1 MTLGQAAKFLGVAQS
16 TIRKWSDQGRVP
28 AFYTPGGHRRYKR
41 GDLDSFLDRSGPG
54 GGEAQGPL
62 VLIVDDDERVREY
75 VRVNLEMEGYAVR
88 EASNAKEGLAAL
100 EEVSPD
106 LVLLDVMMPE
116 MDGWEAC
123 RKLREFSQ
131 VPVLMLTA
139 KVQSQDIVTG
149 LDSGADDYLLKP
161 FNMDEL
167 MARVRALLRRV
178 PSPNRPVLAGNGEIA
193 IDKQKREVLVRGE
206 PVDLTPTEYD
216 LLLMLAEN
224 AGTVLEHETLLRSV
238 WGQEYTK
245 DNDYLK
251 VYIWH
256 LRRKLEQDPR
266 APKLLLT
273 EWGVGYRLVP

>member
-1 MTLGQAAKFLGVAQS
+1 MQQ
-16 TIRKWSDQGRVP
+16 RKI
-28 AFYTPGGHRRYKR
+28 
-41 GDLDSFLDRSGPG
+41 
-54 GGEAQGPL
+54 
-62 VLIVDDDERVREY
+62 LIVDDESGLRELVRI
-75 VRVNLEMEGYAVR
+75 NLEHEGFGVIQAENGVQGLDAVR
-88 EASNAKEGLAAL
+88 EEQ
-100 EEVSPD
+100 PD
-106 LVLLDVMMPE
+106 LVIMDVMMPE

-123 RKLREFSQ
+123 KKLREFSS

-139 KVQSQDIVTG
+139 RVQSQDIVTG

-178 PSPNRPVLAGNGEIA
+178 PSPNRPVNAGGGEIS
-193 IDKQKREVLVRGE
+193 IDKQKREVLVRAE

-216 LLLMLAEN
+216 LLLLLAEN
-224 AGTVLEHETLLRSV
+224 AGTVLEHEILLRGV

-256 LRRKLEQDPR
+256 LRRKIEIDPR
-266 APKLLLT
+266 DPKLLLT
-273 EWGVGYRLVP
+273 EWGVGYRLVL

>member
-1 MTLGQAAKFLGVAQS
+1 MDQ
-16 TIRKWSDQGRVP
+16 RKI
-28 AFYTPGGHRRYKR
+28 
-41 GDLDSFLDRSGPG
+41 
-54 GGEAQGPL
+54 
-62 VLIVDDDERVREY
+62 LIVDDEPGLRDLVRI
-75 VRVNLEMEGYAVR
+75 NLEHEGFAVVQAENGSQGLEAVR
-88 EASNAKEGLAAL
+88 SEH
-100 EEVSPD
+100 PD
-106 LVLLDVMMPE
+106 LVILDVMMPE

-123 RKLREFSQ
+123 QKLREFSQ

-139 KVQSQDIVTG
+139 RVQSQDIVTG
-149 LDSGADDYLLKP
+149 LNSGADDYLLKP

-178 PSPNRPVLAGNGEIA
+178 PSPNRPVAAGKGEIG
-193 IDKQKREVLVRGE
+193 IDKQKREVLVRGD

-224 AGTVLEHETLLRSV
+224 AGKVLEHEVLLRGV

-266 APKLLLT
+266 DPKLLLT
-273 EWGVGYRLVP
+273 EWGIGYRMVP

>member
-1 MTLGQAAKFLGVAQS
+1 MQQ
-16 TIRKWSDQGRVP
+16 RKI
-28 AFYTPGGHRRYKR
+28 
-41 GDLDSFLDRSGPG
+41 
-54 GGEAQGPL
+54 
-62 VLIVDDDERVREY
+62 LIVDDEAGLRELVRI
-75 VRVNLEMEGYAVR
+75 NLEHEGFGVVQAENGVQGLEAVR
-88 EASNAKEGLAAL
+88 ESQ
-100 EEVSPD
+100 PD
-106 LVLLDVMMPE
+106 MVIMDVMMPE

-123 RKLREFSQ
+123 KKLREFSQ

-139 KVQSQDIVTG
+139 RVQSQDIVTG

-178 PSPNRPVLAGNGEIA
+178 PSPNRPVAAGGGEIS
-193 IDKQKREVLVRGE
+193 IDKQKREVLVRRE

-216 LLLMLAEN
+216 LLLLLAEN
-224 AGTVLEHETLLRSV
+224 AGVVLEHEALLRGV

-256 LRRKLEQDPR
+256 LRRKIEIDPR
-266 APKLLLT
+266 DPKLLLT

>member
-1 MTLGQAAKFLGVAQS
+1 MEQ
-16 TIRKWSDQGRVP
+16 
-28 AFYTPGGHRRYKR
+28 RRI
-41 GDLDSFLDRSGPG
+41 
-54 GGEAQGPL
+54 L
-62 VLIVDDDERVREY
+62 VVDDEAGLRELVRI
-75 VRVNLEMEGYAVR
+75 NLEHEGFAVFQA
-88 EASNAKEGLAAL
+88 ENGAQCL
-100 EEVSPD
+100 EMVHESRPD
-106 LVLLDVMMPE
+106 LVIMDVMMPE

-123 RKLREFSQ
+123 KKIREFST

-139 KVQSQDIVTG
+139 RVQSQDIVAG

-178 PSPNRPVLAGNGEIA
+178 PSPNRPVAAGNGEIV
-193 IDKQKREVLVRGE
+193 IDKQKREVRVRNE
-206 PVDLTPTEYD
+206 VVDLTPTEYD
-216 LLLMLAEN
+216 LLLLLAEN
-224 AGTVLEHETLLRSV
+224 AGTVMEHETLLRGV

-256 LRRKLEQDPR
+256 LRRKIELDPR
-266 APKLLLT
+266 DPKVLLT

>member
-1 MTLGQAAKFLGVAQS
+1 MQ
-16 TIRKWSDQGRVP
+16 RKDQ
-28 AFYTPGGHRRYKR
+28 RRI
-41 GDLDSFLDRSGPG
+41 
-54 GGEAQGPL
+54 
-62 VLIVDDDERVREY
+62 LIVDDEPGLRELVRI
-75 VRVNLEMEGYAVR
+75 NLEHEGFAVLQA
-88 EASNAKEGLAAL
+88 ENGVVGLQMIQ
-100 EEVSPD
+100 EEHPD
-106 LVLLDVMMPE
+106 LVILDVMMPE
-116 MDGWEAC
+116 MDGWEVC

-131 VPVLMLTA
+131 LPVLMLTA
-139 KVQSQDIVTG
+139 RVQSQDIVTG
-149 LDSGADDYLLKP
+149 LESGADDYLLKP

-178 PSPNRPVLAGNGEIA
+178 PSPNRPVVAAGGEIS

-216 LLLMLAEN
+216 LLLMLAEH
-224 AGTVLEHETLLRSV
+224 AGAVMDHEVLLRGV

-266 APKLLLT
+266 DPKLLLT
-273 EWGVGYRLVP
+273 EWGIGYRLVP

>member
-1 MTLGQAAKFLGVAQS
+1 MQQ
-16 TIRKWSDQGRVP
+16 
-28 AFYTPGGHRRYKR
+28 RRI
-41 GDLDSFLDRSGPG
+41 
-54 GGEAQGPL
+54 
-62 VLIVDDDERVREY
+62 LIVDDEPGLRELVRINLEHEGFGVLQAENGAESLTMVRE
-75 VRVNLEMEGYAVR
+75 EQ
-88 EASNAKEGLAAL
+88 
-100 EEVSPD
+100 PD
-106 LVLLDVMMPE
+106 LVIMDVMMPE

-123 RKLREFSQ
+123 KKLREFSQ

-139 KVQSQDIVTG
+139 RVQSQDIVTG

-178 PSPNRPVLAGNGEIA
+178 PSPNRPVAAGNGEIT

-216 LLLMLAEN
+216 LLLILAEH
-224 AGTVLEHETLLRSV
+224 AGTVLEHETLLRGV

-256 LRRKLEQDPR
+256 LRRKLELDPR
-266 APKLLLT
+266 DPKLLLT

>member
-1 MTLGQAAKFLGVAQS
+1 MQQ
-16 TIRKWSDQGRVP
+16 RKI
-28 AFYTPGGHRRYKR
+28 
-41 GDLDSFLDRSGPG
+41 
-54 GGEAQGPL
+54 
-62 VLIVDDDERVREY
+62 LIVDDESGLRELVRI
-75 VRVNLEMEGYAVR
+75 NLEHEGFGVLQAENGVQGLDAVR
-88 EASNAKEGLAAL
+88 EGQ
-100 EEVSPD
+100 PD
-106 LVLLDVMMPE
+106 LVIMDVMMPE

-123 RKLREFSQ
+123 KKLREFST

-139 KVQSQDIVTG
+139 RVQSQDIVTG

-178 PSPNRPVLAGNGEIA
+178 PSPNRPVAAGGGEIS

-216 LLLMLAEN
+216 LLLLLAEN
-224 AGTVLEHETLLRSV
+224 AGTVLEHETLLRGV

-256 LRRKLEQDPR
+256 LRRKIEIDPR
-266 APKLLLT
+266 DPKLLLT

>member
-1 MTLGQAAKFLGVAQS
+1 MDQ
-16 TIRKWSDQGRVP
+16 RKI
-28 AFYTPGGHRRYKR
+28 
-41 GDLDSFLDRSGPG
+41 
-54 GGEAQGPL
+54 
-62 VLIVDDDERVREY
+62 LIVDDEPGLRELVRI
-75 VRVNLEMEGYAVR
+75 NLEHEGFGVIQAENGVEGLNMVR
-88 EASNAKEGLAAL
+88 EAH
-100 EEVSPD
+100 PD
-106 LVLLDVMMPE
+106 LVILDVMMPE

-123 RKLREFSQ
+123 QKLREFSQ

-139 KVQSQDIVTG
+139 RVQSQDIVAG
-149 LDSGADDYLLKP
+149 LNSGADDYLLKP

-178 PSPNRPVLAGNGEIA
+178 PSPNRPVAAGNGEIT

-224 AGTVLEHETLLRSV
+224 AGKVLEHETLLRGV

-256 LRRKLEQDPR
+256 LRRKIEIDPR
-266 APKLLLT
+266 DPKLLLT

>member
-1 MTLGQAAKFLGVAQS
+1 MQQ
-16 TIRKWSDQGRVP
+16 
-28 AFYTPGGHRRYKR
+28 RR
-41 GDLDSFLDRSGPG
+41 
-54 GGEAQGPL
+54 
-62 VLIVDDDERVREY
+62 VLIVDDESGLRELVRINLEHEGFAVFQAESGTQSLTMVRE
-75 VRVNLEMEGYAVR
+75 EQ
-88 EASNAKEGLAAL
+88 
-100 EEVSPD
+100 PD
-106 LVLLDVMMPE
+106 LVIMDVMMPE

-123 RKLREFSQ
+123 KKLREFSQ

-139 KVQSQDIVTG
+139 RVQSQDIVTG
-149 LDSGADDYLLKP
+149 LDSGADDYLGKP

-178 PSPNRPVLAGNGEIA
+178 PSPNRPIVAGSDEIQ
-193 IDKQKREVLVRGE
+193 INKQKREVRVRNE

-216 LLLMLAEN
+216 LLVLLAEN
-224 AGTVLEHETLLRSV
+224 AGTVMEHEVLLRGV

-256 LRRKLEQDPR
+256 LRRKIELDPR
-266 APKLLLT
+266 DPKLLLT

>member
-1 MTLGQAAKFLGVAQS
+1 MEQ
-16 TIRKWSDQGRVP
+16 RKI
-28 AFYTPGGHRRYKR
+28 
-41 GDLDSFLDRSGPG
+41 
-54 GGEAQGPL
+54 
-62 VLIVDDDERVREY
+62 LIVDDEAGLRELVRINLEHEGYGVVQAENGLHGLETVRE
-75 VRVNLEMEGYAVR
+75 EH
-88 EASNAKEGLAAL
+88 
-100 EEVSPD
+100 PD
-106 LVLLDVMMPE
+106 LVIMDVMMPE

-123 RKLREFSQ
+123 RKLREFST

-139 KVQSQDIVTG
+139 RVQSQDIVTG

-178 PSPNRPVLAGNGEIA
+178 PSPNRPVSAGGGEIS
-193 IDKQKREVLVRGE
+193 IDKQKREVLIRGE
-206 PVDLTPTEYD
+206 QVDLTPTEYD
-216 LLLMLAEN
+216 LLLLLAEN
-224 AGTVLEHETLLRSV
+224 TGTVLEHEVLLRGV

-256 LRRKLEQDPR
+256 LRRKIEIDPR
-266 APKLLLT
+266 DPKLLLT

>member
-1 MTLGQAAKFLGVAQS
+1 M
-16 TIRKWSDQGRVP
+16 
-28 AFYTPGGHRRYKR
+28 
-41 GDLDSFLDRSGPG
+41 
-54 GGEAQGPL
+54 
-62 VLIVDDDERVREY
+62 VRE
-75 VRVNLEMEGYAVR
+75 
-88 EASNAKEGLAAL
+88 SP
-100 EEVSPD
+100 PD
-106 LVLLDVMMPE
+106 LVIMDVMMPE

-123 RKLREFSQ
+123 KKLREFSQ

-139 KVQSQDIVTG
+139 RVQSHDIVTG

-178 PSPNRPVLAGNGEIA
+178 PSPNRPITAGNGEIV
-193 IDKQKREVLVRGE
+193 IDKQKREVRVRNE
-206 PVDLTPTEYD
+206 QVDLTPTEYD
-216 LLLMLAEN
+216 LLVLLAEN
-224 AGTVLEHETLLRSV
+224 AGTVMEHEALLRGV

-256 LRRKLEQDPR
+256 LRRKIEIDPR
-266 APKLLLT
+266 DPKILLT